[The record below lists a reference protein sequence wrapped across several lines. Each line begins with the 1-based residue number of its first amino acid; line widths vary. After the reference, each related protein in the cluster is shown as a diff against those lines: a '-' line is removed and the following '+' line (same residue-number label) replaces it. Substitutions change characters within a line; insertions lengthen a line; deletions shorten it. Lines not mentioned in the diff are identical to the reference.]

1 MKLKLGGIVA
11 SADPPVMEA
20 LPTGQCEGQR
30 RAFAGKTRVSEI
42 SRALTFKTSL
52 ETRDRLNVAKWALC
66 RVAGEPEPLVH
77 ILCTLKSSDWDQ
89 AICIW
94 TPWH

>member
-1 MKLKLGGIVA
+1 
-11 SADPPVMEA
+11 MEA
-20 LPTGQCEGQR
+20 LPTGQLEGQR

-77 ILCTLKSSDWDQ
+77 ILCRLKSSDWDQ

-94 TPWH
+94 TLWH